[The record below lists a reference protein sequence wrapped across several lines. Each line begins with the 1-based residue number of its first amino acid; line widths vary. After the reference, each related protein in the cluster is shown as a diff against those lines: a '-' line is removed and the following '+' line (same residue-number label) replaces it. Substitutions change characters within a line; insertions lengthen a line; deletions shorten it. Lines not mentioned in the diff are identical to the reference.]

1 MATQATMTTMATQA
15 AATTNGTSPD
25 TGLGRTRAVMVDGAR
40 LAYLEAGP
48 ASGEPVVLLHGY
60 PSNHRIWRHQIPA
73 LAAGHRVLAPDWL
86 GWGESDRPLDLSFD
100 YETEVGRLGRLLDAL
115 GVERCNLVGHDYGG
129 FLALGFTEQNS
140 DRVQRLAI
148 LNSRAQGTFVP
159 RWYAAFGLT
168 SLIGRT
174 PGLRALA
181 ARLPLAAV
189 HRRSLEPLVRSG
201 AVDPEL
207 VESYVAWMEEP
218 DARRWLLH
226 FFGAYRVAARPE
238 LRRRLGE
245 IGCPTAVI
253 WGERDEYLR
262 PEIAQELAREI
273 PKAELTMIGDAGHF
287 VTEERPEAVTAALE
301 ALLGR

>member
-1 MATQATMTTMATQA
+1 VSAVAT
-15 AATTNGTSPD
+15 D
-25 TGLGRTRAVMVDGAR
+25 TGARRMRRAVVDGAR

-48 ASGEPVVLLHGY
+48 ASGEPIVLLHGY
-60 PSNHRIWRHQIPA
+60 PSNHRIWRHQIRA
-73 LAAGHRVLAPDWL
+73 LSAEHRVLAPDWL

-100 YETEVGRLGRLLDAL
+100 YETEVARLGRALDAL

-129 FLALGFTEQNS
+129 FLALGFAEQTP
-140 DRVQRLAI
+140 DRILRLAI

-174 PGLRALA
+174 PGLRSLA
-181 ARLPLAAV
+181 ARLPLAVV

-201 AVDPEL
+201 AVDREL
-207 VESYVAWMEEP
+207 VESYVGWMEEP
-218 DARRWLLH
+218 GARRWLLH
-226 FFGAYRVAARPE
+226 FFGEYRVAARPE

-253 WGERDEYLR
+253 WGARDQYLR
-262 PEIAQELAREI
+262 PKIAHELAREI
-273 PKAELTMIGDAGHF
+273 PDAELTMVADAGHF
-287 VTEERPEAVTAALE
+287 VTEERPEPVTAALE
-301 ALLGR
+301 ALLER